1 MWWSVR
7 DVSDDAYSEGLCLE
21 VPQGPQGPWLCYVCN
36 DVQTFFWGLF
46 FCSTLSD
53 CVTESITFSGRLFMS
68 MSDLII
74 LISIVIFFMPLRL
87 RCFAVFWRSSLTD
100 LNEDVAQCT
109 AEAVILS
116 PCFTKLAPKGFNYE
130 EILSKAQ
137 CLTTRRRRRVVTH
150 LVK

>member
-1 MWWSVR
+1 MCQTHILRACASR
-7 DVSDDAYSEGLCLE
+7 F
-21 VPQGPQGPWLCYVCN
+21 PKGPKGPKGPGCVMIAMMYRL
-36 DVQTFFWGLF
+36 FFGIF

-53 CVTESITFSGRLFMS
+53 CVTESITFSGCLFMS

-74 LISIVIFFMPLRL
+74 LISIFIFFMPLRL
-87 RCFAVFWRSSLTD
+87 RCFALFWRSGLTD
-100 LNEDVAQCT
+100 FNEDVAQCT

-116 PCFTKLAPKGFNYE
+116 PCFTKLAPKGFNNE

-137 CLTTRRRRRVVTH
+137 CLTTGRRRRVVTH

>member
-1 MWWSVR
+1 MICQRCVR
-7 DVSDDAYSEGLCLE
+7 RRIFWGPVPRGSPRAPRALAVLCL
-21 VPQGPQGPWLCYVCN
+21 QWCT
-36 DVQTFFWGLF
+36 DFFLGSF